1 MSESATTGGRICRK
15 RDGKRK
21 GARDDRLLHTLPARQ
36 GDFKMPTQLLVPA
49 AEYLRMS
56 TEEQPN
62 SIVLQQA
69 AIRLYAATHGY
80 EVVATYADPGKSG
93 IGIKRRVGLRQLI
106 QDVIAGQTRFR
117 AILVYDVSRWGRFQ
131 DTDESAHYEF
141 LCRSAGVPVH
151 YCAEQFENDGR
162 LPNEIMKTLKRTMA
176 AEYSRELSVKVSAG
190 MRRLV
195 SQGFRLGSTPGYGL
209 RRMMVSPDGSRK
221 RILKFHERKNLTSD
235 RVILIPGPKH
245 EVEVIRTIFE
255 LAAKGRQSPRRIA
268 EELNRRRIKYID
280 GKRWNMLNVYLIL
293 KNEKYTGSNV
303 WGKTNKS
310 FNQCATRLPRSAWV
324 TKPSAFVPLVSAEE
338 FARVQ
343 RLMQVRN
350 YKASKPDSYYLGEM
364 RKVLKRKGRLSQN
377 LLKKRGVFD
386 HRAFVRRFG
395 SMKRA
400 YELIGYKPFVL
411 TFKAMEG
418 YRKGQSLRNQLLC
431 NLSQL
436 FPSQLQI
443 VRIPHQSCRKAVELD
458 NHVQIAIH
466 MCRPLTPTLNG
477 PRWILIKHR
486 KEEGMVSLICLTNK
500 SVDGFAGMYLVPEVG
515 SLMNRYKILRE
526 GHPLLTAGKRLDS
539 LSEFYEA
546 AREVSERWKPQDH
559 FTVVGDA
566 MLNER
571 SSSLIVAGRKL
582 RLSRIESSMFKLLL
596 ENAGS
601 PVSPVKMSSR
611 PGGPKEWF
619 ARAHISALRKKLGRK
634 F

>member
-1 MSESATTGGRICRK
+1 
-15 RDGKRK
+15 
-21 GARDDRLLHTLPARQ
+21 
-36 GDFKMPTQLLVPA
+36 MPTQSLVPT

-62 SIVLQQA
+62 SIILQKA
-69 AIRLYAATHGY
+69 AIRLYAAAHGY

-106 QDVIAGQTRFR
+106 QDVIGGQTRFR

-131 DTDESAHYEF
+131 DTDEAAHYEF
-141 LCRSAGVPVH
+141 LCRSAGIPVH
-151 YCAEQFENDGR
+151 YCAEQFENDGK

-190 MRRLV
+190 LRRLV
-195 SQGFRLGSTPGYGL
+195 AQGFRVGSTPGYGL
-209 RRMMVSPDGSRK
+209 RRMMISEDGSR
-221 RILKFHERKNLTSD
+221 RQILKFHERKNLTSD
-235 RVILIPGPKH
+235 RVILVPGPRH

-268 EELNRRRIKYID
+268 EELNRRRIKYIG

-310 FNQCATRLPRSAWV
+310 FNRCATRLPRSAWV
-324 TKPSAFVPLVSAEE
+324 TKPNAFVPLVSAEQ
-338 FARVQ
+338 FACVQ

-364 RKVLKRKGRLSQN
+364 KKVLRRKGKLSQK

-395 SMKRA
+395 SMKQA
-400 YELIGYKPFVL
+400 YELIGYKPSLL

-418 YRKGQSLRNQLLC
+418 YRKGQNLRTQLLS

-436 FPSQLQI
+436 FPSQL
-443 VRIPHQSCRKAVELD
+443 RIIRLPNQSCRKAVELD
-458 NHVQIAIH
+458 NHVQIAVH
-466 MCRPLTPTLNG
+466 TCRPLRPTLDG

-486 KEEGMVSLICLTNK
+486 KEERMVSLICMTNE
-500 SVDGFAGMYLVPEVG
+500 SLNGFDAMYLVPEVG

-539 LSEFYEA
+539 LSSFYEA
-546 AREVSERWKPQDH
+546 AKEVSERWQPRDNL
-559 FTVVGDA
+559 TVVGDA
-566 MLNER
+566 TLNER
-571 SSSLIVAGRKL
+571 SSLLIVAGRKL
-582 RLSRIESSMFKLLL
+582 KLSRIEATIFKLLL
-596 ENAGS
+596 ENAGR
-601 PVSPVKMSSR
+601 PVSPVKMSSC

-619 ARAHISALRKKLGRK
+619 ARAHISALRKKLGRTFRK
-634 F
+634 RLVTVKGEGYSYETTDNRLR

>member
-1 MSESATTGGRICRK
+1 
-15 RDGKRK
+15 
-21 GARDDRLLHTLPARQ
+21 
-36 GDFKMPTQLLVPA
+36 MPTQLLVPA
-49 AEYLRMS
+49 AEYVRMS

-69 AIRLYAATHGY
+69 AIRRYAAAHGY
-80 EVVATYADPGKSG
+80 EVVVTYTDPGKSG

-106 QDVIAGQTRFR
+106 QDVIGGQARFR

-195 SQGFRLGSTPGYGL
+195 AEGFRVGSTPGYGL
-209 RRMMVSPDGSRK
+209 RRMMISVDGCRR
-221 RILKFHERKNLTSD
+221 RILRFHERKNLTSD
-235 RVILIPGPKH
+235 RVILIPGPRH

-293 KNEKYTGSNV
+293 KNEKYTGTNV
-303 WGKTNKS
+303 WGKTNKPFS
-310 FNQCATRLPRSAWV
+310 RCTTRLPRSAWV
-324 TKPSAFVPLVSAEE
+324 TKPDAFVPLVTAGQ
-338 FARVQ
+338 FACVQ

-350 YKASKPDSYYLGEM
+350 YKASKPDSYYLREM
-364 RKVLKRKGRLSQN
+364 SKVLKRTGKLSQK

-400 YELIGYKPFVL
+400 YELMGYKPPAL
-411 TFKAMEG
+411 AFKAMEG
-418 YRKGQSLRNQLLC
+418 YRKGQSLRAQLLS
-431 NLSQL
+431 NLTQL
-436 FPSQLQI
+436 FPSQL
-443 VRIPHQSCRKAVELD
+443 RIIRLPHQSCRKAVELD
-458 NHVQIAIH
+458 NHIQIAVH
-466 MCRPLTPTLNG
+466 TCRPLTSTLEG
-477 PRWILIKHR
+477 PRWVLIKHR
-486 KEEGMVSLICLTNK
+486 KEESMASLVCLTNK
-500 SVDGFAGMYLVPEVG
+500 SLDGFAGMYLVPEVG

-526 GHPLLTAGKRLDS
+526 GHPLLTAGKRLES

-546 AREVSERWKPQDH
+546 AKEVSERWKPQDNL
-559 FTVVGDA
+559 TVVGDA

-571 SSSLIVAGRKL
+571 SLLLIMDRRRLK
-582 RLSRIESSMFKLLL
+582 LSRIEATIFKLLL
-596 ENAGS
+596 GSAGK
-601 PVSPVKMSSR
+601 PVSPVKMSSC
-611 PGGPKEWF
+611 PGGPNEWF
-619 ARAHISALRKKLGRK
+619 ARGHISALRKKLGRK
-634 F
+634 LRKRLITVKGEGYMYKSVA